1 MRLGASPLCQ
11 PDGYPGSRSIAD
23 RLEKLHVLPMFSW
36 DDLRYFLAFART
48 GSMLAAAKVLR
59 VNQSTV
65 QRRLAELERQLGHR
79 LVSRQ
84 SGGYVLTARGAEL
97 RQSAERVELAVTGFE
112 RDLAACDKG
121 LMGTIRVTTT
131 GFVADRLRKGNFID
145 AFHSCYPDLNIE
157 LLVSDR
163 CLDLSNG
170 EADVAIRAGEPTDES
185 LVGRKIANMPW
196 AIYAAQSYIDR
207 HGAPRSIADIGRH
220 SVVLCDDARMQCPS
234 TQWLRSHASGA
245 RIVARCETSL
255 EQVRMVQS
263 GAGLGLL
270 LACDRDDGLV
280 CLVDDID
287 LVTPY
292 YLLMHKDMQQTR
304 KVRSFADFVTSEIK
318 TLRALA
324 FR

>member
-1 MRLGASPLCQ
+1 
-11 PDGYPGSRSIAD
+11 
-23 RLEKLHVLPMFSW
+23 MFAW

-65 QRRLAELERQLGHR
+65 QRRLAELERQIGHR
-79 LVSRQ
+79 LISRK

-97 RQSAERVELAVTGFE
+97 RHSAERVELAVAGFE

-121 LMGTIRVTTT
+121 LMGTVRVTTT
-131 GFVADRLRKGNFID
+131 GFVADRLRKGTFID
-145 AFHSCYPDLNIE
+145 AFHSRYPDLNIE

-170 EADVAIRAGEPTDES
+170 EADVAIRAGEPTDET
-185 LVGRKIANMPW
+185 LVGRKIADMPW

-207 HGAPRSIADIGRH
+207 HGAPQSIADIGRH

-234 TQWLRSHASGA
+234 TQWLRARAPGA
-245 RIVARCETSL
+245 RIVARCESGI

-263 GAGLGLL
+263 GTGLGLL
-270 LACDRDDGLV
+270 QAYDRDDGLV
-280 CLVDDID
+280 CLIEHIS

-292 YLLMHKDMQQTR
+292 YLLMHRDMQQTR
-304 KVRSFADFVTSEIK
+304 KVRSFIDFVTFEIK